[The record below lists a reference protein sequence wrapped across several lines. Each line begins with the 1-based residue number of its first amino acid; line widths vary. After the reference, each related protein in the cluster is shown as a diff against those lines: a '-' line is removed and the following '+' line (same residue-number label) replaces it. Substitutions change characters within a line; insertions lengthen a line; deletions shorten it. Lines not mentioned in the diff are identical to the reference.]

1 MRRKVELFC
10 CGDPARRGSAGPCF
24 TYSVDRRCLFALI
37 FYSCVLVAVDGYR
50 TAARCGLEK
59 KKTWV
64 PASTHGS
71 LRTVHAEMTILCFPK
86 CHKALSV

>member
-1 MRRKVELFC
+1 MVTAQLH
-10 CGDPARRGSAGPCF
+10 
-24 TYSVDRRCLFALI
+24 
-37 FYSCVLVAVDGYR
+37 AVV
-50 TAARCGLEK
+50 LEK
-59 KKTWV
+59 KKKDLGSV

>member
-59 KKTWV
+59 KKKTW
-64 PASTHGS
+64 
-71 LRTVHAEMTILCFPK
+71 
-86 CHKALSV
+86 ALSLHPPTVVSGLYMLK